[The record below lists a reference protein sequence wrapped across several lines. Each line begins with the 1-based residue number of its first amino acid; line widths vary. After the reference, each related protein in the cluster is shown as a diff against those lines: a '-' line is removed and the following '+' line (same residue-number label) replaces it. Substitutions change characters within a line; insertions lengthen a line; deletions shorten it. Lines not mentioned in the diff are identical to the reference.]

1 MSKGSL
7 LEHARR
13 AAGLNQAEVARR
25 AGTSRTAISAYE
37 NGRKSPS
44 LTTLTRLLDACGFE
58 LEAVPHLSFHDV
70 PGQAGRQYRVP
81 DRFPRLPV
89 EDAFAVVVLPV
100 ALNWSQPGREFR
112 LASRADRAR
121 LYEMVLQ
128 EGSDEDIETYID
140 GALLVDLWDD
150 LVLPRDLRCAWDPL
164 ISAAVGGR
172 DA

>member
-1 MSKGSL
+1 MPERSL

-13 AAGLNQAEVARR
+13 TAGVNQAELARR

-44 LTTLTRLLDACGFE
+44 LATLTRVLDACGFE
-58 LEAVPHLSFHDV
+58 IEALPRVSFHDV

-81 DRFPRLPV
+81 DRLPRLPV
-89 EDAFAVVVLPV
+89 EDAFAAVMLPV

-121 LYEMVLQ
+121 LYEIVLQ
-128 EGSDEDIETYID
+128 EGSDQDIETYID
-140 GALLVDLWDD
+140 GALLIDLWEH
-150 LVLPRDLRCAWDPL
+150 LVLPQDLRCAWEPL
-164 ISAAVGGR
+164 ISTAVGVR

>member
-1 MSKGSL
+1 MPERSL

-13 AAGLNQAEVARR
+13 AAGLNQAELAGR

-58 LEAVPHLSFHDV
+58 IEAVPQVSFHDV

-81 DRFPRLPV
+81 DRLPRLPV

-112 LASRADRAR
+112 LASRADRAS
-121 LYEMVLQ
+121 LYEIVLQ
-128 EGSDEDIETYID
+128 EGSDQDIQTYVD

-150 LVLPRDLRCAWDPL
+150 LGLPRDLRCAWEPL
-164 ISAAVGGR
+164 ISAAVGCRG
-172 DA
+172 A